1 MSTELMLHRG
11 ARPVTR
17 DELAAVPVPSST
29 KTWFPLSHASV
40 LDRTEH
46 TLVDAGFQPSKV
58 SLALSADH
66 ARFFGIID
74 LTTIIRQGVSL
85 TVGIRNSIDRSLPV
99 AFTAGNRVT
108 VCDNLAFHG
117 EIVVARKHTKF
128 CETRFSEAIAR
139 AVGSLQQFKEAEAE
153 RIEFFERKDISDDTA
168 DAVML
173 RAYENNLIS
182 HYHLPR
188 VIAEWR
194 RPTFDQFQPRTYW
207 SLENAFTTAL
217 ADIGK
222 RNPQRYCG
230 LTIALQGLLTKA
242 SGYGADVPV
251 NSSL

>member
-17 DELAAVPVPSST
+17 DELAAVPVPPST

-40 LDRTEH
+40 LDRAEH

-58 SLALSADH
+58 SLALSADR

-128 CETRFSEAIAR
+128 CETRFGEAIAR
-139 AVGSLQQFKEAEAE
+139 AVGSLNQFKEAEAE
-153 RIEFFERKDISDDTA
+153 RIAFFQQQEISNDTA
-168 DAVML
+168 DA
-173 RAYENNLIS
+173 A
-182 HYHLPR
+182 
-188 VIAEWR
+188 VIDAIFSQGVT
-194 RPTFDQFQPRTYW
+194 PLSAADVFDQTTPGDLLNLDQMLLNLSNLTVKNGTL
-207 SLENAFTTAL
+207 SL
-217 ADIGK
+217 
-222 RNPQRYCG
+222 
-230 LTIALQGLLTKA
+230 
-242 SGYGADVPV
+242 S
-251 NSSL
+251 

>member
-17 DELAAVPVPSST
+17 DELAAVPVPPST

-40 LDRTEH
+40 LDRAEH
-46 TLVDAGFQPSKV
+46 TLVDAGFQPSRV
-58 SLALSADH
+58 SLALSADR

-128 CETRFSEAIAR
+128 CETRFGEAIAR
-139 AVGSLQQFKEAEAE
+139 AVGSLNQFKEAEAQ
-153 RIEFFERKDISDDTA
+153 RIQFFQQNEIPDDKA
-168 DAVML
+168 DALIL
-173 RAYENNLIS
+173 RAYESNLVS
-182 HYHLPR
+182 HYYLPR
-188 VIAEWR
+188 VIEEWR
-194 RPTFDQFQPRTYW
+194 KPTFAEFEPRTY
-207 SLENAFTTAL
+207 
-217 ADIGK
+217 
-222 RNPQRYCG
+222 
-230 LTIALQGLLTKA
+230 
-242 SGYGADVPV
+242 
-251 NSSL
+251 